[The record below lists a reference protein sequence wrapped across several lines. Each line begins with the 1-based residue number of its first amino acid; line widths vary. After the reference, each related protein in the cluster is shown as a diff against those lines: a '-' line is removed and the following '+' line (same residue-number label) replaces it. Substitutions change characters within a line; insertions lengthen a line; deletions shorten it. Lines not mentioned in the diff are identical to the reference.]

1 MSFEIPRAAR
11 PKDVPVGAKLDHP
24 SLYFN
29 RELGWLD
36 FNWRVL
42 AQAMDPAIPL
52 MERVRFLGITCRN
65 LDEFIQK
72 RVGGLKRQ
80 EAAGVLQPSPD
91 GRSAAEQL
99 ELIREA
105 AREMQTALDRIWA
118 EELRPLLREQ
128 GIRISGYSDLTDG
141 QRRKLDRYFDEHI
154 YPVATPLAV
163 DPGHPFPFIS
173 NLSLSLAVQMC
184 RPGRDALHFARLK
197 VPVAEGRWIPV
208 PDSNVPV
215 HFVPVEEIVRRNVA
229 KLFSGM
235 EIISV
240 HPFRVT
246 RNADIRRD
254 EEEAEDLLAMI
265 SDEIRERRAAPVVRL
280 EVDRAMPR
288 YVRELLLRELELTEL
303 DLVQIDVELGL
314 ADLFDLAECGPP
326 ELRYPPWEPEVPERL
341 AHEGETEEEQDIFS
355 ILRRGD
361 LLVHHPYESFAASV
375 QRLIEEA
382 AADPAVLAIKQTLYR
397 TSDRSPIVQAL
408 LRAAERGKEVAVL
421 VEVKARFDE
430 QNNME
435 WGQMLEQAGVHV
447 TYGMVGLKT
456 HAKTLLIIRQEDGRP
471 RAYCHIGTGNY
482 HLGTAR
488 LYTDLGLL
496 TCDPAICGD
505 VVNLFHY
512 LTGYAPTQP
521 YRRLIVAPDRMRS
534 RFLELIRAEMA
545 LVEEGKEGRIMAK
558 MNALDDLKTIR
569 ELYRASRAG
578 VRIELIIRGHCRLRP
593 GLAGYSEN
601 VRVVGHVGRFLEHDR
616 IFWFGNGGDPLVFL
630 GSADWRSRNLDERVE
645 AVAPIE
651 SVDLRERITRILETA
666 LHDNVLAWDLGADG
680 HWVRRRPPP
689 GEEARNL
696 HEILMGEATA
706 SRAGEVRK
714 PIGGPRPTLT
724 PRCPDPLRQGK
735 ERGAMRASGPTHPG
749 RKDHVTAP

>member
-1 MSFEIPRAAR
+1 MSVEIPRAVR
-11 PKDVPVGAKLDHP
+11 PQDVPEGVELDHP

-29 RELGWLD
+29 RELGWID

-42 AQAMDPAIPL
+42 AQAMDPEIPL
-52 MERVRFLGITCRN
+52 LERIRYLGITYRN

-72 RVGGLKRQ
+72 RVGGLRRQ
-80 EAAGVLQPSPD
+80 EAAGVLKPSPD
-91 GRSAAEQL
+91 GRSAPEQL

-105 AREMQTALDRIWA
+105 TREMQSSADRIWA
-118 EELRPLLREQ
+118 DELRPLLREA
-128 GIRISGYSDLTDG
+128 GFRISGYDDLTDG

-184 RPGRDALHFARLK
+184 RPGREALHFARLK

-208 PDSNVPV
+208 PDSDLPN
-215 HFVPVEEIVRRNVA
+215 HYVPVEEVVRRNVS
-229 KLFSGM
+229 KLFRGM

-280 EVDRAMPR
+280 EVDHAMPR
-288 YVRELLLRELELTEL
+288 YVRELLLRELGLTEV
-303 DLVQIDVELGL
+303 DLVQAEVELGL
-314 ADLFDLAECGPP
+314 ADLFDLADVGPA
-326 ELRYPPWEPEVPERL
+326 ELRFSPWEPVVPEPL

-397 TSDRSPIVQAL
+397 TSDRSPIVNAL
-408 LRAAERGKEVAVL
+408 RRAAERGKEVAVL

-430 QNNME
+430 QNNIE

-447 TYGMVGLKT
+447 TYGMAGLKT
-456 HAKTLLIIRQEDGRP
+456 HAKALLVIRQEDGQP

-482 HLGTAR
+482 HLGNAR

-496 TCDPAICGD
+496 TCDPAVCGD
-505 VVNLFHY
+505 VVNLFHH
-512 LTGYAPTQP
+512 LTGYAPDQP
-521 YRRLIVAPDRMRS
+521 YRRVIVAPTRMRQ
-534 RFLELIRAEMA
+534 RFLELIRAEIEV
-545 LVEEGKEGRIMAK
+545 VEGGGEGRVLAK
-558 MNALDDLKTIR
+558 MNALDDLEIIR
-569 ELYRASRAG
+569 ELYRASRSG
-578 VRIELIIRGHCRLRP
+578 VRIDLIVRGHCRLRP
-593 GLAGYSEN
+593 GLPGYSDN
-601 VRVVGHVGRFLEHDR
+601 IRVVGHVGRFLEHDR
-616 IFWFGNGGDPLVFL
+616 IFWFGNGGEPLVFI
-630 GSADWRSRNLDERVE
+630 GSADWRSRNLDDRVE
-645 AVAPIE
+645 AIVPIE
-651 SVDLRERITRILETA
+651 AAELRDRLTGILEVA
-666 LHDNVLAWDLGADG
+666 LADNVLAWELRPDG
-680 HWVRRRPPP
+680 RWLRRAPAP
-689 GEEARNL
+689 GEEPRSL
-696 HEILMGEATA
+696 QDTLMAEALRGRD
-706 SRAGEVRK
+706 SQSLEPGS
-714 PIGGPRPTLT
+714 GLRPVV
-724 PRCPDPLRQGK
+724 
-735 ERGAMRASGPTHPG
+735 ARASPGIPREDNDRVPRGRPGNARSGWTH
-749 RKDHVTAP
+749 RVTPQ